1 MNPERRARILLAD
14 DHAEALVQATRVL
27 GEVHEIAGTVANGA
41 ELLAAAARL
50 DPDVIVLDIAMPGLD
65 GLEAARR
72 LVRDGCR
79 SRLVFLTVW
88 ADPDYVREALAI
100 GASGYVVKSQLAGD
114 LVPAVTAAL
123 EGRTFVS
130 AGLMAADATA
140 RRVGT

>member
-1 MNPERRARILLAD
+1 MSTGERARILLAD
-14 DHAEALVQATRVL
+14 DHPAALVQATRVL
-27 GEVHEIAGTVANGA
+27 EAHHEIVGMAANGL
-41 ELLAAAARL
+41 ELLTAAARL

-88 ADPDYVREALAI
+88 ADPDYLREALAI

-130 AGLMAADATA
+130 PGLTADDPVA
-140 RRVGT
+140 RGARG